1 MASRNHSVLRT
12 FQLSASNLTHA
23 RVILP
28 PVSNMPALDHTATT
42 TRLASLGAI
51 LPGLFL
57 AVLTLL
63 FGFGMGVV
71 FGLNEDAI
79 KSRLSAS
86 AETVMASA
94 YNNDPVAAK
103 AVTDKSWSY
112 MQRAHLHAG
121 SLGVVAIALSLVL
134 VHLGT
139 GRRVAAAL
147 SVALG
152 AGGLGYSLFWAWAG
166 FRAPGLG
173 STGVAKES
181 LAWLAIPSSGAVV
194 AATVVTL
201 VLIGRGWLR
210 RGESA

>member
-1 MASRNHSVLRT
+1 MATHVRDFLFLVAHMTSVDRPAYPT
-12 FQLSASNLTHA
+12 QLTLI
-23 RVILP
+23 R
-28 PVSNMPALDHTATT
+28 PVVP
-42 TRLASLGAI
+42 GA
-51 LPGLFL
+51 FL

-79 KSRLSAS
+79 KSRLTAS
-86 AETVMASA
+86 AESVMATA
-94 YNNDPVAAK
+94 YNNDAAAAK

-152 AGGLGYSLFWAWAG
+152 AGGLGYSIFWAWAG

-173 STGVAKES
+173 STGAAKES
-181 LAWLAIPSSGAVV
+181 LAWLAIPASGAVV
-194 AATVVTL
+194 AATVITL
-201 VLIGRGWLR
+201 ILIARAWLR
-210 RGESA
+210 TSDAVARD

>member
-1 MASRNHSVLRT
+1 MSAVDHASPSA
-12 FQLSASNLTHA
+12 QLAFI
-23 RVILP
+23 R
-28 PVSNMPALDHTATT
+28 PVV
-42 TRLASLGAI
+42 
-51 LPGLFL
+51 PGLFF

-86 AETVMASA
+86 AESVMATA
-94 YNNDPVAAK
+94 YNNDAAAAK
-103 AVTDKSWSY
+103 AVTDKSWAY

-121 SLGVVAIALSLVL
+121 SLGVVAIAVSIMLL
-134 VHLGT
+134 HIGT
-139 GRRVAAAL
+139 GRRVATAL

-152 AGGLGYSLFWAWAG
+152 AGAFGYSFFWAWAG

-173 STGVAKES
+173 STGLAKES

-194 AATVVTL
+194 AATVITL
-201 VLIGRGWLR
+201 VLVARAWMR
-210 RGESA
+210 RGDAS